1 MAKIFGKV
9 TCSDGT
15 PRLYTI
21 LEGVCDGRQCVSSVY
36 GGVDVARL

>member
-21 LEGVCDGRQCVSSVY
+21 LEGVCDGRRRVSVH